1 MPSHRLPD
9 GSIPVLL
16 SADSPALLR
25 AEAAALLGYLAEH
38 PAVAPGRVAEQLLRT
53 RVARRYRALL
63 AVTDGAELAAALT
76 AVRDG
81 VAHSAVVT
89 ATEPGVE
96 RSVAFV
102 LPGQGTQRN
111 GMGRVFYE
119 GVEAYRSEADRCAAL
134 FEEQFGASPL
144 PYLLGTGDE
153 AEESAAVVQ
162 PALFTQMV
170 ALGALW
176 RSFGVRP
183 AATVGH
189 SQGEIAAA
197 YLSGVMSLADAVV
210 VVGTRAHAVDK
221 IASDRYAM
229 AVVAADREECED
241 VIARLPGWAQVSV
254 RNAPRMVGVSGER
267 HTVQAVVEA
276 LAGRGRF
283 ARVIRVGYPAHTVL
297 LNEFRDLIHD
307 AVHSRLDSTRFLES
321 EIPCI
326 GSTLGAAVTP
336 ELPVD
341 EYWFWNLRNPVRFDR
356 AIGAAVA
363 AGVDTF
369 IELAEHPT
377 LHLAIE
383 ENLAELPSTR
393 TFGTSLR
400 TATDLRE
407 FTRNLAELAV
417 TDLGFSW
424 DGLRTGDRTPP
435 APPLLDFP
443 NVAMNELTLWL
454 PHDTT
459 IGRGRADRTDAPT
472 VGRGQADGTD
482 TPTVGRGQADGTDT
496 PTVGRGQADRADA
509 PTVALGQADRAGG
522 HGEARTVVA
531 AGPQPQL
538 LVDNWV
544 RLSRRSVTAPRRLG
558 IVDHTG
564 EQAALAAELSAYA
577 SRQGLDGRLLAPDTP
592 ADDIDTVVVL
602 LPTRPAP
609 DAATAVR
616 ELAAFLGERSWWTPP
631 GAAIAE
637 YWLITTDGEAVL
649 PEDAPPHPVHAAA
662 SAAFRSAGA
671 EYPGIAFRHLDLGAE
686 HTAPAI
692 VTALHTAAEPELA
705 LRDGNLYA
713 KRLVEADPAT
723 LLAGPIRAADVLVTG
738 GTGSLGLEFCEH
750 AVRSGARRV
759 TLLSRSGETSAV
771 TARLRE
777 LRALGPAEIEVIACD
792 IADPGAVAALGDRLA
807 RVGLLV
813 HAAADNAAIGPGGL
827 TDITPDQVERAMRGR
842 VLGLEPVLERLA
854 PECEIVLCSSLA
866 ATIGGRGTVL
876 YAAANR
882 LVDALAKR
890 YRARGRHCVAVQW
903 GQWAVFRGSGAAEP
917 ARLAEVGYLPMESA
931 DALALGLGGLRTD
944 AAVAA
949 FDWERGRNILAAFG
963 YGPLLA
969 DLKTPVAPARRAP
982 AAAPAEPAPVAG
994 PTGDVAARVAT
1005 LLAGIIG
1012 ADDPGS
1018 IDGTRPL
1025 VAIGLD
1031 SLQAL
1036 ALRRQVASTFDA
1048 DIPVSELIGGA
1059 SLNDVVRLIGVPA
1072 AVPVAEANASVS
1084 AGPSGASVSPVP
1096 PHAPATPAPPHVPTP
1111 VASAAPPHAA
1121 PDTPAL
1127 TPADRLA
1134 RAKAAAQRVIPIDF
1148 DANTFRSARRDM
1160 DLFGL
1165 RAMLSTL
1172 RPHLSPT
1179 EPRTADDLA
1188 DRLHFAPRHRW
1199 LLRQWLQALTTD
1211 GCLTGDRS
1219 TGYRYAREVA
1229 PPERPDLAQV
1239 CADLG
1244 YPRPLADFF
1253 QSSDD
1258 HLTELVQDTMRL
1270 QELLFPDGDTTT
1282 AEAAYRNNLSSR
1294 YLNLAA
1300 GRAVADLVTGSTR
1313 HHAPA
1318 RVLELGAGIG
1328 GTTDEVAAA
1337 LDGLPVEYH
1346 FTDVSDFFLTA
1357 AKHRFARYPWMR
1369 YALVDMNRDLTTLAP
1384 ADIVIAANVLHNAHD
1399 IGVTLRHLHDLLRPG
1414 GALVVIETC
1423 HAHCEQ
1429 LTSVHLLMSPQPGQP
1444 HAGLADVRAG
1454 TDRIFLTEDEWRAEL
1469 RAAGLTPDLVLPQ
1482 RDHPIAAL
1490 DQRVFIAI
1498 RDIEPGRK

>member
-63 AVTDGAELAAALT
+63 AVTDRAGLVTALA

-81 VAHSAVVT
+81 SHPAVEP
-89 ATEPGVE
+89 ATE
-96 RSVAFV
+96 RTVAFV
-102 LPGQGTQRN
+102 LPGQGTQRR
-111 GMGRVFYE
+111 GMGRVFYA
-119 GVEAYRSEADRCAAL
+119 GVEAYRAEADRCAAL

-197 YLSGVMSLADAVV
+197 CLSGAMSLADAVV

-267 HTVQAVVEA
+267 HTVRAVVEA
-276 LAGRGRF
+276 LAERGRF
-283 ARVIRVGYPAHTVL
+283 ARVIQVGYPAHTVL

-307 AVHSRLDSTRFLES
+307 AVHSRLDSTRFLDS

-356 AIGAAVA
+356 AIGTAVA
-363 AGVDTF
+363 GGIDTF
-369 IELAEHPT
+369 VELAEHPT

-383 ENLAELPSTR
+383 ENLTELPATR
-393 TFGTSLR
+393 TLGTSLR

-407 FTRNLAELAV
+407 FTRNLVELAV
-417 TDLGFSW
+417 ADLGFSW
-424 DGLRTGDRTPP
+424 DGLRTGAETPP

-454 PHDTT
+454 PHDTSIGRGHVDRT
-459 IGRGRADRTDAPT
+459 DSPAVGRGRADRTS
-472 VGRGQADGTD
+472 G
-482 TPTVGRGQADGTDT
+482 
-496 PTVGRGQADRADA
+496 
-509 PTVALGQADRAGG
+509 
-522 HGEARTVVA
+522 ARTAVA
-531 AGPQPQL
+531 TGPEPQL
-538 LVDNWV
+538 LAENWV
-544 RLSRRSVTAPRRLG
+544 RLNQRSVTAPRRLG

-564 EQAALAAELSAYA
+564 EQGAFATELAEYA
-577 SRQGLDGRLLAPDTP
+577 SRQGLDGRLLGPDTP

-609 DAATAVR
+609 DAAAAVR
-616 ELAAFLGERSWWTPP
+616 ELADFLGERSWWTAP
-631 GAAIAE
+631 GTAITE
-637 YWLITTDGEAVL
+637 YWLITTGGEAVL
-649 PEDAPPHPVHAAA
+649 PEDPPPHPVHAAA
-662 SAAFRSAGA
+662 SAGFRSASA

-713 KRLVEADPAT
+713 KRLTEADPAA

-759 TLLSRSGETSAV
+759 TLLSRSGETPAV
-771 TARLRE
+771 TARLRR
-777 LRALGPAEIEVIACD
+777 LRALGPAEIEVLACD
-792 IADPGAVAALGDRLA
+792 IADPDAVAALGGRLA
-807 RVGLLV
+807 EVGLLL
-813 HAAADNAAIGPGGL
+813 HAAADNAAIGAGGL

-842 VLGLEPVLERLA
+842 VVGLEVVLERLA

-890 YRARGRHCVAVQW
+890 YRARGRRCVAVQW
-903 GQWAVFRGSGAAEP
+903 GQWAVFRGSGAAEL
-917 ARLAEVGYLPMESA
+917 AGLAEVGYLPMASA
-931 DALALGLGGLRTD
+931 DALALGLGGLRAD

-949 FDWERGRNILAAFG
+949 FDWERGRNVLGAYG
-963 YGPLLA
+963 YGPLLT
-969 DLKTPVAPARRAP
+969 DLETPGASTRRAHATSP
-982 AAAPAEPAPVAG
+982 AHVAHPAQIAERVPGAEPG
-994 PTGDVAARVAT
+994 RTEPTGDVAAQVAG

-1012 ADDPGS
+1012 ADDAAA

-1036 ALRRQVASTFDA
+1036 ALRRQVASTFNA

-1059 SLNDVVRLIGVPA
+1059 SLNDVVRLIGIPAATPAPVPA
-1072 AVPVAEANASVS
+1072 AGANASVS
-1084 AGPSGASVSPVP
+1084 AGPPGPSVSPTP
-1096 PHAPATPAPPHVPTP
+1096 SHAPAPPHAPTP
-1111 VASAAPPHAA
+1111 VASAAPPPHADPETA
-1121 PDTPAL
+1121 EL
-1127 TPADRLA
+1127 TPAARLT
-1134 RAKAAAQRVIPIDF
+1134 RAKAAAQRAIPADF
-1148 DANTFRSARRDM
+1148 DENTFHSARRDM

-1165 RAMLSTL
+1165 RAMLTTL

-1179 EPRTADDLA
+1179 EPRTTDELA

-1211 GCLTGDRS
+1211 GCLTGDQP
-1219 TGYRYAREVA
+1219 TGYRYVREVA
-1229 PPERPDLAQV
+1229 PPQRPDLVQV

-1244 YPRPLADFF
+1244 YPRPLAEFL

-1270 QELLFPDGDTTT
+1270 QELLFPNGDMTT
-1282 AEAAYRNNLSSR
+1282 AEAAYRDNLSSR

-1313 HHAPA
+1313 RQTPA
-1318 RVLELGAGIG
+1318 RILELGAGIG
-1328 GTTDEVAAA
+1328 GTTDDVAAA

-1357 AKHRFARYPWMR
+1357 AEHRFARYPWMR
-1369 YALVDMNRDLTTLAP
+1369 YALVDMNRDLGTLAP

-1399 IGVTLRHLHDLLRPG
+1399 IGATLRQLHDLLRPG

-1444 HAGLADVRAG
+1444 HAGLTDVRAG

-1469 RAAGLTPDLVLPQ
+1469 RAARLTPDLVLP
-1482 RDHPIAAL
+1482 RPDHPIAAL